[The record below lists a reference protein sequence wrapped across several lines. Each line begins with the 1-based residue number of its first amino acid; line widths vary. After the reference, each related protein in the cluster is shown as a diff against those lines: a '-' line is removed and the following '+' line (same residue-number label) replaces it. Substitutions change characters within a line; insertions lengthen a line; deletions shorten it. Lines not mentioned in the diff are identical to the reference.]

1 MVAPELNDPSKGK
14 TDKRRREE
22 CKNGYLIPCS
32 GGVVR
37 PKYSQLRNLP
47 RSRLPTAQRGTTFS
61 LLVLGGI
68 WILRVSVKQQSRETF
83 WMVPAYL
90 SLDPQGRHRN
100 KASKASRSE
109 RDDSE

>member
-22 CKNGYLIPCS
+22 CKNGYLIHCS

-47 RSRLPTAQRGTTFS
+47 RSRLPTTRRGTTFS

-68 WILRVSVKQQSRETF
+68 WILRVNVNNNPAKHFGRFRRISR
-83 WMVPAYL
+83 
-90 SLDPQGRHRN
+90 
-100 KASKASRSE
+100 
-109 RDDSE
+109 